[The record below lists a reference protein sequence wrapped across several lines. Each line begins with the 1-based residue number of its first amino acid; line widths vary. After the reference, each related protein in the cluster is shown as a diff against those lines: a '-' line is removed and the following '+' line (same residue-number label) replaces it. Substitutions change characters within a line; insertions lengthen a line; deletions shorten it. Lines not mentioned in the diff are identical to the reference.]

1 MVRNNPLDMSA
12 AMCGRSLQG
21 FGPALV
27 FALCSAAAS
36 ARSETAEH
44 PLAPRF
50 DGASILYAS
59 TVEFDE
65 ALLLTDKLDRN
76 ARKAAGVAG
85 WMSVEGKV
93 SKWRYELPAGRSSLE
108 AFRQRQAGL
117 LAKGFEP
124 LFACVDLA
132 CMTSDA
138 REPDIHMIGAF
149 VDSDNRNP
157 IIYYDR
163 ARYALFRLSEPRREV
178 HVAVL
183 VGEREQRTSE
193 FVELVEKRAAESPA
207 VAPPTPPTP
216 PPTPPTPALVP
227 PAPAAPAPENSAEAT
242 KPPVPATAPAPS
254 ADEMRAGLARHGA
267 FDLHSIL
274 FDYAA
279 DTLRPE
285 AGASIA
291 EIARL
296 LRESPDLKL
305 KVIGHTDDRGG
316 AAYNRD
322 LSRRRAAA
330 VARALVAEHGVAP
343 ERLSSS
349 GEGFDRPVA
358 SNATEE
364 GRAANRRVELA
375 RE

>member
-1 MVRNNPLDMSA
+1 MVRNPLDMSA
-12 AMCGRSLQG
+12 AMCGKSLQG
-21 FGPALV
+21 FGATLV
-27 FALCSAAAS
+27 FALCSAASS

-85 WMSVEGKV
+85 WTSVEGKV

-138 REPDIHMIGAF
+138 RESDIHMIGAF

-183 VGEREQRTSE
+183 VGEREQRASE
-193 FVELVEKRAAESPA
+193 FVELVERLAAESPA
-207 VAPPTPPTP
+207 VAPPP
-216 PPTPPTPALVP
+216 PPPPPAPVP
-227 PAPAAPAPENSAEAT
+227 PAPVAPAPEASSEAPN
-242 KPPVPATAPAPS
+242 PPAPATAPAPS
-254 ADEMRAGLARHGA
+254 ADDMRAGLARHGA

-330 VARALVAEHGVAP
+330 VARGPVAEHGVAP